1 MSTFDMSPENS
12 SHWAISGASLYA
24 QTGHCGLCDKKLKTI
39 FTGGSVQN
47 NDGSGG
53 SCYYFPHQE
62 EQYKNH
68 LLHNS
73 LQEAQQKLRA
83 AEPVLKSAIWN
94 LSQATEK
101 NQKLIASYASQA
113 IYDDRVLAEAIAFH
127 KLRTEMRL
135 AAEAATKSD
144 SADELEKL
152 QRIVSAAE
160 SVKRDSEAA
169 IAAARAERAAHE
181 EAKKEAAR
189 AAEREK
195 WAREAGAAEDAARRV
210 AEERAATEARRLA
223 AISQAEQAR
232 LDKISLF
239 AIRIGATDEEAEAVM
254 AHLGYSKPGKCVF
267 TNFIP
272 GETYK
277 ENTMLAFQTINRFSA
292 KNGLTQSQAE
302 YVLRK

>member
-1 MSTFDMSPENS
+1 MSPKNS

-24 QTGHCGLCDKKLKTI
+24 QPGHCGLCDEKLKTI
-39 FTGGSVQN
+39 FTGGSIPR

-53 SCYYFPHQE
+53 VCHYYPHQE
-62 EQYKNH
+62 EEYKNH
-68 LLHNS
+68 LLQNS

-83 AEPVLKSAIWN
+83 AEPALQSAKWK

-101 NQKLIASYASQA
+101 NQKLIADYAAQA

-135 AAEAATKSD
+135 AAEAAAKSD
-144 SADELEKL
+144 SADELENL
-152 QRIVSAAE
+152 QRVVAAAE

-169 IAAARAERAAHE
+169 IVSVHADMAAFQ

-195 WAREAGAAEDAARRV
+195 WAREAAAAEAAARRV
-210 AEERAATEARRLA
+210 AEERAAAEARRLA
-223 AISQAEQAR
+223 AITAAEQER
-232 LDKISLF
+232 LQKISLF
-239 AIRIGATDEEAEAVM
+239 AIRIEGTEEEAEAVM
-254 AHLGYSKPGKCVF
+254 AHLGYSKPGKYLF

-272 GETYK
+272 GETFK